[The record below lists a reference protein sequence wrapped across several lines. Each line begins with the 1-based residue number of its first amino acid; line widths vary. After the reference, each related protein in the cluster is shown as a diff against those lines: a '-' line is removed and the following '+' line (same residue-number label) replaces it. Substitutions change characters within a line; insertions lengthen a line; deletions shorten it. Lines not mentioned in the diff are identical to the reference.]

1 MAVTNA
7 YWSTTT
13 TTTSSVV
20 PNIPQIRPL
29 ISSSSFDLT
38 PPVKKSI
45 SLRFVSGS
53 SSGIKSV
60 HSKSSCRC
68 SSGGSGSDYATSD
81 DWDWNRWTR
90 HFAEVELAERSVSL
104 LQV

>member
-1 MAVTNA
+1 MSVTNA
-7 YWSTTT
+7 YWPTTT
-13 TTTSSVV
+13 TTTSSV
-20 PNIPQIRPL
+20 PNIPQITRPPL
-29 ISSSSFDLT
+29 ISSSFDLT
-38 PPVKKSI
+38 SPVKKSI

-53 SSGIKSV
+53 SSRLKSL

-68 SSGGSGSDYATSD
+68 SGGSDYATSD